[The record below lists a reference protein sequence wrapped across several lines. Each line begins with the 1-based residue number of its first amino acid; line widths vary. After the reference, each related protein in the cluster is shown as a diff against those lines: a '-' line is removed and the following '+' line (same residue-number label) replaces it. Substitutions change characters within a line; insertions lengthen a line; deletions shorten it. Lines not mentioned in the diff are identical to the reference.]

1 MRAVQSEQELK
12 WTADG
17 LAELET
23 RGPFSMAL
31 GPMFHRKADSTDT
44 FLVEVKPHH
53 CNGIGIAHG
62 GFISTIADLWM
73 WHQIARHTG
82 RGKALVTVSIGVDF
96 VSPAVAGSILESHI
110 DVLKVGRHFT
120 TAEGRI
126 ICNERVVASMRGM
139 FTRIGD

>member
-1 MRAVQSEQELK
+1 MFRSEADDTEL
-12 WTADG
+12 
-17 LAELET
+17 
-23 RGPFSMAL
+23 
-31 GPMFHRKADSTDT
+31 

-73 WHQIARHTG
+73 WHRIARQTG
-82 RGKALVTVSIGVDF
+82 SGKALVTVSIAVDF
-96 VSPAVAGSILESHI
+96 VSPAVAGSILESRI

-126 ICNERVVASMRGM
+126 VCGERVVASMRGM